1 MNRVTRGAVGAVIA
15 LLFGV
20 VSSAPLAAQEPE
32 PGSEEAAVLHATL
45 QLFEAMRTS
54 DGELAASLFH
64 PDARMGRATE
74 DGIRFSP
81 ADGFIQAVGRE
92 KDEVW
97 DEPIWDY
104 TIEVD
109 GRLANLWTKYAFYRD
124 EEFSHCGVDSFVFYK
139 TDDGWKITQLID
151 TMRTEDCWF
160 PPGS

>member
-92 KDEVW
+92 KDEKERKRMFADVGGG
-97 DEPIWDY
+97 
-104 TIEVD
+104 VSSH
-109 GRLANLWTKYAFYRD
+109 GTKEQVESLLKKLR
-124 EEFSHCGVDSFVFYK
+124 GN
-139 TDDGWKITQLID
+139 
-151 TMRTEDCWF
+151 
-160 PPGS
+160 